1 MDFKTSIHNLKQKVR
16 TFFSTFPWKNLFTFL
31 FFLLLSFIFWL
42 MLYSQRD
49 HVEGTYRIPLKY
61 TNIPEDIVFDEPLP
75 EYIEIRVADNGYQI
89 FKYDLSKKDSIEIN
103 ISEFKES
110 NIDAIQGNQLIQLI
124 RTQLAPTTLLLS
136 YSPAIISLAASK
148 LESKKIPVV
157 FDGEITT
164 AGGNLVIDTI
174 TFIPET
180 VTAYASKKQL
190 AQLKE
195 AITEYTVFENLK
207 ATSQFKVKIK
217 KIEGIKFVPQE
228 IDILIHIK
236 EYTEKIFEIPITCSN
251 LPKNLDVKFFP
262 SHVNVT
268 FSVTLEEYN
277 IITPEDFEINLDY
290 HELKSNQEGKI
301 EVQLTK
307 SPPSILNPRLSP
319 LIVEFLFE
327 KKE

>member
-1 MDFKTSIHNLKQKVR
+1 MDLKTSINNLRQKVR

-42 MLYSQRD
+42 MLYSQR
-49 HVEGTYRIPLKY
+49 HIEGTYRIPLKY

-75 EYIEIRVADNGYQI
+75 EYIEIRVTDNGYQI

-103 ISEFKES
+103 ISEFREN
-110 NIDAIQGNQLIQLI
+110 NIDAIQGNRLIQLI
-124 RTQLAPTTLLLS
+124 RTQLAPTTELLS
-136 YSPAIISLAASK
+136 YSPAIISLGASK
-148 LESKKIPVV
+148 LESKKLPVV

-164 AGGNLVIDTI
+164 SGGNLVIDSI
-174 TFIPET
+174 TLIPKT

-190 AQLKE
+190 AQLNQ

-236 EYTEKIFEIPITCSN
+236 EYTEKNFEIPITCSN

-262 SHVNVT
+262 SHINVT

-277 IITPEDFEINLDY
+277 TITPEDFEIDLDY
-290 HELKSNQEGKI
+290 NELKSNQEGKI
-301 EVQLTK
+301 EVNLTK

-319 LIVEFLFE
+319 SIVEFLFE
-327 KKE
+327 KQE